1 MFGGYLRSQVCC
13 TKCTYKSST
22 YDPFLDLS
30 LEVSGKKVSSL
41 YDALSEYTRK
51 ETLDTQNKWK
61 CSGCKKRVCATK
73 QLTVFRPPLT
83 LCIQLKRFSF
93 GGSGGGGG
101 FMHHQGFSH
110 FAGKGMGVMRGGSKV
125 QKQIEFPAT
134 LKLPLSDGRKCEYEL
149 SGVVVHIGGS
159 ATSGHYT
166 AFVRRVGKQGK
177 QQWLNMD
184 DSFVDPVAEKTVLKN
199 KDAYVLFYCRKEV
212 KLELPYPPPVSYTAE
227 EAVKAGQ
234 AKSKAKALVKCKA
247 DQTDTKSTPK
257 KSIVEKDFYMTPD
270 NGDHILHTA
279 PVSQCTT
286 KHEKKSQEATDKEA
300 PVSQSTTKHEKKS
313 QEAKDKKVLV
323 PQSTTK
329 HEKKLQEAKEKEA
342 PNEKG
347 SSESESEDSSSS
359 SSIISDYHTAD
370 EETNTEKPLKKKAKK
385 DSVNVVVPKANEPLI
400 SDQGELSQEQVIAPK
415 KIVSVKGKTKEIA
428 LDMGSRGRVKV
439 LLRKLS
445 NKKKAWKPQ
454 TSSKFSSNKDTGL
467 LGNRSVSTWDD
478 DDGAESLH
486 EKKQS
491 SKEARLRETVF
502 TETKLE
508 EKDRKRKMYVNNWD
522 AGLDAGR
529 LKKVKEK
536 KSNWEDDMPKENPFH
551 RIQESMLNMKRGPK
565 GQQYTSMKK
574 RKRSEK

>member
-51 ETLDTQNKWK
+51 ETLDAENKWK

-73 QLTVFRPPLT
+73 QLTIFRPPLT
-83 LCIQLKRFSF
+83 LCIQLKRFSI

-149 SGVVVHIGGS
+149 SGVVVHIGGC

-257 KSIVEKDFYMTPD
+257 KSIVENDSYMTPD
-270 NGDHILHTA
+270 NGEHISHTA
-279 PVSQCTT
+279 PVSQSTT
-286 KHEKKSQEATDKEA
+286 KHEKKSQEAKDKEA

-313 QEAKDKKVLV
+313 QEAKDK
-323 PQSTTK
+323 
-329 HEKKLQEAKEKEA
+329 EAPKEKS
-342 PNEKG
+342 

-359 SSIISDYHTAD
+359 SSIISEYHTAD
-370 EETNTEKPLKKKAKK
+370 EGKSPEKPLKKKAKT
-385 DSVNVVVPKANEPLI
+385 DSVNVVVPKADEPLI

-415 KIVSVKGKTKEIA
+415 KPASVKGKTKEIA

-439 LLRKLS
+439 LLRKLN

-508 EKDRKRKMYVNNWD
+508 EKDRKRKMYVNSWD
-522 AGLDAGR
+522 AGLDAGK

-536 KSNWEDDMPKENPFH
+536 KPNWEDEMPKENPFH